1 MNEAQNMME
10 QAHETARTYAYA
22 GKKAFEDHFDM
33 PVTSNPEAAATYL
46 AGFMQAAS
54 TDFAA
59 WAIQKQ
65 LELLREALD
74 GIVEEAVDRLV
85 ALKNNQGG

>member
-1 MNEAQNMME
+1 MNEAQYMME
-10 QAHETARTYAYA
+10 QAHETARKYAYE
-22 GKKAFEDHFDM
+22 GTKAFEAHFGM
-33 PVTSNPEAAATYL
+33 SVAANPEAAATYL

-85 ALKNNQGG
+85 AFKNNQGG